1 MDVPPVLDT
10 TVVQVEPPSADL
22 SIMYPVIVEPPSFV
36 GAVHDRLTCED
47 DIAVAVNPVG
57 GDDTTTGGAM
67 VVADTI
73 LDGELVPTE
82 FMADTR

>member
-1 MDVPPVLDT
+1 MIADPPL
-10 TVVQVEPPSADL
+10 
-22 SIMYPVIVEPPSFV
+22 FV

-73 LDGELVPTE
+73 LDGELVPME
-82 FMADTR
+82 LIAETR